1 MNLYIYSYNNYYN
14 RIVKK
19 AGDTIE
25 DYADFLHYGPV
36 EGVYGFTPSDGVN
49 TQQLLGSNISSYDG
63 KGDYLIAHNPETN
76 EIDSRWFI
84 MDCTRTRQGQWQLTL
99 HRDLLVDFYEPIIK
113 APAMIEKA
121 NLSVNDNLI
130 FTKEG
135 MTFNQIKTSEYL
147 LKDQSDCPWAVI
159 YYSLNP
165 NTVISGTVYNNKLS
179 SLPHIEIDE
188 TNIEDWKFWKY
199 SNLSG
204 FSERFY
210 GVPSEGYYKINA
222 RKGSNNGDEYR
233 FSSSMV
239 DGETDYVQYYP
250 KTYKSQ
256 GVYFPNANTAQEQC
270 LEIRQQIQPQLS
282 SLNHMVKSVAP
293 FSTQAELEELLSY
306 NGKLIQVGLTG
317 LKYYS
322 VTVEEATT
330 DEERLV
336 ELPEG
341 SNIQLAIKQA
351 AIDSGM
357 TVTSQSSEANF
368 EFEVTATSYYIW
380 LREEKDEY
388 LTYDVTNDTTR
399 ITPSDVPYGILALPI
414 GDLKVKNATSST
426 IFSELTTNKEYNL
439 NLISKMWT
447 QEAEDIY
454 DIQILPYC
462 PCQELI
468 TKKGEITLTNS
479 NQYSIIYSQA
489 QLGSTTRT
497 PCGIILN
504 VPKARFTFDIPL
516 VIQRGQSP
524 IHRKVNNECDK
535 WRLASPN
542 YSNYFDFS
550 VEENNG
556 IQYFNVD
563 CEYKPY
569 TPYIHLNPNF
579 STLYGKDFND
589 PRGLVLG
596 GEFSITNVQDKWEQY
611 ELQNK
616 NYQNIF
622 NRQIESME
630 LNRTLNAVS
639 DFTSGALGSVN
650 TAAAGFMVGG
660 VPGAIIG
667 GVAGLA
673 GGMTDAAFNL
683 AKANDQIELQR
694 ETFNYQLGNI
704 QAMPHTIGKLSAFNN
719 NNKLFPV
726 LEYYT
731 CTQRE
736 KDLFVNAM
744 AYNGMTVM
752 ATGYIKDYLPNT
764 WTYSGQ
770 KETIRSKNYVRAQII
785 RLEDLGDD
793 FHVLNSITRELKQ
806 GAYYE

>member
-19 AGDTIE
+19 AGDNID
-25 DYADFLHYGPV
+25 DYAAFRHYGPV
-36 EGVYGFTPSDGVN
+36 TGVYGFTPGDGVN

-63 KGDYLIAHNPETN
+63 KGDYLIAHNPETD

-99 HRDLLVDFYEPIIK
+99 HRDLLVDFYEPIIN

-121 NLSVNDNLI
+121 NLSIGDNLI
-130 FTKEG
+130 YTKEG
-135 MTFNQIKTSEYL
+135 MSFNQIKTSEYL

-159 YYSLNP
+159 YYSLNQ
-165 NTVISGTVYNNKLS
+165 NTVISGSVENNKLR

-188 TNIEDWKFWKY
+188 TNIEDWKFYRY
-199 SNLSG
+199 SNLNG
-204 FSERFY
+204 FNERFY
-210 GVPSEGYYKINA
+210 SIPTEGYYKINA

-233 FSSSMV
+233 FSSSIFNA
-239 DGETDYVQYYP
+239 ETDYTQWGV

-256 GVYFPNANTAQEQC
+256 GVYFPNSVTPREQADA
-270 LEIRQQIQPQLS
+270 IRDIVSPQLS
-282 SLNHMVKSVAP
+282 SLKSKAKNLLY
-293 FSTQAELEELLSY
+293 FSDQDELDEFLSY

-322 VTVEEATT
+322 VQIEEATT
-330 DEERLV
+330 DEVRTI

-341 SNIQLAIKQA
+341 GSLQQQMKQIA
-351 AIDSGM
+351 VDSGM
-357 TVTSQSSEANF
+357 TITSQSSEANF
-368 EFEVTATSYYIW
+368 ELEITATSYYMW

-388 LTYDVTNDTTR
+388 LTYDVTSDVTR
-399 ITPSDVPYGILALPI
+399 IVPSDAPYGILTLPI
-414 GDLKVKNATSST
+414 GDIKIVNGTGSS
-426 IFSELTTNKEYNL
+426 IFSQLTTNKEYNL
-439 NLISKMWT
+439 SLISKMWT
-447 QEAEDIY
+447 KEAEDIY

-468 TKKGEITLTNS
+468 TGKGEITLTNS
-479 NQYSIIYSQA
+479 NQYSIIYSQE

-497 PCGIILN
+497 PCGVIIN

-516 VIQRGQSP
+516 SISRGQTS
-524 IHRKVNNECDK
+524 IQRKVNNECDK

-556 IQYFNVD
+556 VQYFNVD

-630 LNRTLNAVS
+630 LNRTLNATS
-639 DFTSGALGSVN
+639 DFISGALGSVN

-683 AKANDQIELQR
+683 AKANDQIDLQR
-694 ETFNYQLGNI
+694 ETFQYQLGNI

-731 CTQRE
+731 CTPRE
-736 KDLFVNAM
+736 KDLFVNAI

-764 WTYSGQ
+764 WSYIGQ
-770 KETIRSKNYVRAQII
+770 RETIRSKNYVKAQII
-785 RLEDLGDD
+785 RLEELGDD
-793 FHVLNSITRELKQ
+793 FHVLNSITRELRQ
-806 GAYYE
+806 GAYFE